1 MPNSNRVTCRK
12 SHRAIARLFI
22 LALLLS
28 ELVACSALKPRP
40 DLPIELALPPGDVT
54 AIDHVVVSEEAQH
67 PNQSAFRLV
76 ADGEEAFAV
85 RAHLAEQAGRSLD
98 IQTYIWHADLT
109 GLYIA
114 HVVLEAADRG
124 VKVRLLL
131 DDLDAQAKNT
141 GLAALAAHPNI
152 AVRLFNPFAS
162 RSGFLGNVG
171 EWVSHFNRINRRMH
185 NKSWIADNRVAIV
198 GGRNIGDEYFSASND
213 VNFIDLDFAMVGP
226 VVRDASAT
234 FDQYW
239 NSASAYPMEILDR
252 QGVTDAALEKL
263 REALRVNASAAQ
275 NSRYAQ
281 ALAED
286 TAVQHLLQSELP
298 AQWSSHY
305 QFVADTPNKIS
316 EQEATST
323 PVLAAIKTMLDTTE
337 RDAIVV
343 SPYFVPGESG
353 ARYLGALAAAG
364 KQVRILTNS
373 LAANDVAVVHGGY
386 SRYRKTL
393 LASGI
398 QLWELK
404 PVGGKTRSKIFGSSG
419 ASLHTKALSV
429 DNRVLFVG
437 SYNIDPRSALL
448 NCEQGVMV
456 EDEVLSEQFAKL
468 FATQTSGQNAWRV
481 TAGEGGLHWSDG
493 VTTFRSDPEAS
504 AWRRFQAWIARILD
518 MEEQL

>member
-1 MPNSNRVTCRK
+1 
-12 SHRAIARLFI
+12 
-22 LALLLS
+22 
-28 ELVACSALKPRP
+28 
-40 DLPIELALPPGDVT
+40 LPIELALPLGEVT
-54 AIDHVVVSEEAQH
+54 ALDHAILGEEAQH
-67 PNQSAFRLV
+67 ANQSAFQLV
-76 ADGEEAFAV
+76 ADGEDAFTS
-85 RAHLAEQAGRSLD
+85 RAHIAEQAGRSLD

-109 GLYIA
+109 GLYMA
-114 HVVLEAADRG
+114 QVVLDAADRG

-152 AVRLFNPFAS
+152 AVRVFNPFAS
-162 RSGFLGNVG
+162 RSAFLGNVG
-171 EWVSHFNRINRRMH
+171 EWITNFRRINRRMH
-185 NKSWIADNRVAIV
+185 NKSWIADNRIAIV
-198 GGRNIGDEYFSASND
+198 GGRNIGDEYFSASD
-213 VNFIDLDFAMVGP
+213 EVNFIDLDFTMVGP
-226 VVRDASAT
+226 VVRDVSAT

-239 NSASAYPMEILDR
+239 NSASAYPMEILDPG
-252 QGVTDAALEKL
+252 GVTDAALDDL
-263 REALRVNASAAQ
+263 REGLRVNAVAVQ
-275 NSRYAQ
+275 NSSYAR

-286 TAVQHLLQSELP
+286 EAAYHLLHSGLP

-316 EQEATST
+316 SEQVAAGT
-323 PVLAAIKTMLDTTE
+323 PVLAVIKAVLDTTE

-353 ARYLGALAAAG
+353 ARYLGKLAAAG

-404 PVGGKTRSKIFGSSG
+404 PLAGKTPSKRFGSSS

-429 DNRVLFVG
+429 DNRRLFVG
-437 SYNIDPRSALL
+437 SYNIDQRSALL

-456 EDEVLSEQFAKL
+456 EDEVLAEQFAKI
-468 FATQTSGQNAWRV
+468 FATQISGQNAWRV
-481 TAGEGGLHWSDG
+481 TSGENGLTWSDG
-493 VTTFRSDPEAS
+493 VKTFSSDPQAS